1 MNSQELCLSYWLSSL
16 QSDCRTYRALT
27 QEQNCLWS
35 PDVPGTLLFLPI
47 KWEGALMPCGSG
59 SLFYALSHL
68 LDDDFIPSFLEPTLH
83 TLPPLHPLYTGPKSA
98 SHPYPPISILLSCF
112 RWIDDSPFSLYPSIF
127 TSFLKHTVSPFL
139 KTRLKKT
146 HFIPH
151 TRCIF
156 ILHLPLLAKLVSKV
170 YTGVSDSILGCSFTS
185 KGFPGDSEGKE
196 SARNAGDPGLIPGSG
211 RYPGE
216 GNANPP

>member
-1 MNSQELCLSYWLSSL
+1 
-16 QSDCRTYRALT
+16 
-27 QEQNCLWS
+27 
-35 PDVPGTLLFLPI
+35 
-47 KWEGALMPCGSG
+47 MPCGSG

-83 TLPPLHPLYTGPKSA
+83 TLPPLHPLYTSPKSA

-112 RWIDDSPFSLYPSIF
+112 RWIDDSPFSLYHIHFHLFRETYCVPLF
-127 TSFLKHTVSPFL
+127 KNKTKENTFHSP
-139 KTRLKKT
+139 
-146 HFIPH
+146 HQV
-151 TRCIF
+151 
-156 ILHLPLLAKLVSKV
+156 HLYFASPPFSKLVRKV

-216 GNANPP
+216 GNANPL

>member
-35 PDVPGTLLFLPI
+35 PNVPGTLLFLPI
-47 KWEGALMPCGSG
+47 KWEGALMPCGIG

-112 RWIDDSPFSLYPSIF
+112 RWIDDSPFSLYHIHFHLFPETYCVPLF
-127 TSFLKHTVSPFL
+127 KNKTKENTFHSPHQVHLYFASPPFS
-139 KTRLKKT
+139 KTCQKSLYWCVW
-146 HFIPH
+146 FY
-151 TRCIF
+151 F
-156 ILHLPLLAKLVSKV
+156 
-170 YTGVSDSILGCSFTS
+170 
-185 KGFPGDSEGKE
+185 
-196 SARNAGDPGLIPGSG
+196 GL
-211 RYPGE
+211 
-216 GNANPP
+216 